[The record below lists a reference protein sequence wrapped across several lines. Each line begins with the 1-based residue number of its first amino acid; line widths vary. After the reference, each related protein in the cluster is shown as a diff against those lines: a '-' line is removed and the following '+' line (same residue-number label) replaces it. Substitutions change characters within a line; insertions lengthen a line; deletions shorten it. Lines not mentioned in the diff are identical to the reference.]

1 MSASLGKRGFGKTQ
15 GVSPP
20 IINVTNNSLWNMGGL
35 IGGSLINFVS
45 TPILIYLL
53 GKEQYGLM
61 ALLISVLT
69 PLGLLDFG
77 IGEATVKYI
86 AENIGREDYVQT
98 GKYLRSTLLFNL
110 SVGCLGGM
118 VIILLAR
125 FLITSVFNVPS
136 GSQDLAR
143 YCLYWIGINWCVM
156 QIRQTFTGVVM
167 AMQHYGILNIGNII
181 TNLITIVAGLGVL
194 FFGGNLLDLVRIQA
208 IVAALM
214 ALGWLIVAKRLL
226 PNISFFPRLD
236 LLSFQK
242 TLGFGL
248 WQMLNR
254 MGGILGHQSE
264 RWLLGVLLPVS
275 TVGFYNVGVQVV
287 GVIYLAAYKT
297 GEVLFPAVS
306 QMQGQLRDEE
316 AARLVVQAN
325 WVITALAISCFV
337 PMIVFA
343 YDLLFVWIGLDFAV
357 NTGGLL
363 RILAFGAGAS
373 CLFAIPSFYLLGI
386 GKSKWL
392 ALMSFIQG
400 IITLVVAALLIPRVG
415 LAGAGWGVTLSTVV
429 HVTVLI
435 LMWKRIFRIWIPAR
449 VYFSATFG
457 QYGVGAAI
465 AIGLML
471 LRDTFTW
478 SPSWISLG
486 VAGFLC
492 ALISATI
499 IACIDSVLPG
509 GMQRRQLLLKLGTAR
524 VHMLF
529 GLPMGR
535 PK

>member
-1 MSASLGKRGFGKTQ
+1 MLISVDKDKVEKSKGIPRPLIKVA
-15 GVSPP
+15 
-20 IINVTNNSLWNMGGL
+20 NNSLWNIGGL
-35 IGGSLINFVS
+35 MAGALINLVS

-53 GKEQYGLM
+53 GKDQFGLM
-61 ALLISVLT
+61 ALLISILT

-77 IGEATVKYI
+77 IGEATVKYM
-86 AENIGREDYVQT
+86 AEYLGRDDRVQA
-98 GKYLRSTLLFNL
+98 GKYLRSTFLFNL
-110 SVGCLGGM
+110 CVGCLGGI
-118 VIILLAR
+118 VIVASAR
-125 FLITSVFNVPS
+125 FLITWVFNVPS
-136 GSQDLAR
+136 GSRDLAR
-143 YCLYWIGINWCVM
+143 HCLYWIGLNWCVM

-167 AMQHYGILNIGNII
+167 AVQEYGLLNIGNII
-181 TNLITIVAGLGVL
+181 TNLMTIGVGLGALVW
-194 FFGGNLLDLVRIQA
+194 GGDLLDLVRIQA

-214 ALGWLIVAKRLL
+214 ALGWLIVAERLL

-236 LLSFQK
+236 LFSFRK

-264 RWLLGVLLPVS
+264 RWLLGVLLPVY

-287 GVIYLAAYKT
+287 TVIYLAAYKT

-306 QMQGQLRDEE
+306 EMQGQLREEE
-316 AARLVVQAN
+316 AARLVIQAN

-337 PMIVFA
+337 PLIVFA
-343 YDLLFVWIGLDFAV
+343 PDLLFVWIGLDFAL
-357 NTGGLL
+357 NTANLL
-363 RILAFGAGAS
+363 RILAFGSAAS
-373 CLFAIPSFYLLGI
+373 CLFAIPSFYLLGV

-400 IITLVVAALLIPRVG
+400 IITFGVAALLIPRVG
-415 LAGAGWGVTLSTVV
+415 LAGAGWGMSLSTTV

-435 LMWKRIFRIWIPAR
+435 LIWKRIFRIWIPAR

-478 SPSWISLG
+478 SLSWVSLG
-486 VAGFLC
+486 VLGFLC
-492 ALISATI
+492 ALISVI
-499 IACIDSVLPG
+499 LIFFVDNFLPG
-509 GMQRRQLLLKLGTAR
+509 GTERRKLI
-524 VHMLF
+524 F
-529 GLPMGR
+529 GLGADRVPMLSRLLVGR
-535 PK
+535 